1 MPMERAAIIGLDSGP
16 PAGSILADNSR
27 VTMETGCGEVEFQ
40 GYSRRA
46 LIVLSPEMPRY
57 LLGMDF
63 LRMFCLAF
71 VVQPPSDVALID
83 QSLAWSILSPE

>member
-16 PAGSILADNSR
+16 PAGSTLADNSR

-46 LIVLSPEMPRY
+46 LIVLSPEMPGY

-63 LRMFCLAF
+63 LRMFRLAF